1 MSATSP
7 TTISGAI
14 PILDIPVERIDGTT
28 TSLAEHQGK
37 VLLIVNVASQCGFT
51 PQYAGLEALYEANRA
66 RGFVICGFPAND
78 FAAQEPG
85 SNAEIQSF
93 CETGFG
99 VKFPMYA
106 KIAVTGDAR
115 HPLYQALVSSIPET
129 TGDTAELRKH
139 LVEFGVTPTSP
150 PEVLWNFEKFLVGR
164 DGKVVR
170 RFAPDVAPDDPVLRE
185 AIDVEMNRFFEAS
198 SGKLGGRWK

>member
-78 FAAQEPG
+78 FAGQEPG
-85 SNAEIQSF
+85 SNAEIHSF
-93 CETGFG
+93 CETSFG
-99 VKFPMYA
+99 VKFPLYA
-106 KIAVTGDAR
+106 KIAVTGEAR
-115 HPLYQALVSSIPET
+115 HPLYKALVEGAPET
-129 TGDTAELRKH
+129 TGDTADLRQH
-139 LVEFGVTPTSP
+139 LVEFGVTPTSA

-164 DGKVVR
+164 DGRVVK
-170 RFAPDVAPDDPVLRE
+170 RFAPDVTPEDAVLVE
-185 AIDVEMNRFFEAS
+185 AVEAEVNRVV
-198 SGKLGGRWK
+198 